1 MSIDD
6 HWFQDCHDFILGLM
20 ITTYIKGYLRLRKN
34 NVCHLIHHHP
44 LIWQTKT
51 SWQVDHQDHLMV
63 SMYIYIFLIVSHPWH
78 PESFG
83 SSRFGQ
89 NITKQEIV
97 MSHPPH
103 KESMADMLGFLKSQL
118 VSTLSCCGF
127 HDPWPSPYTNVRHL
141 SPHRVQEL
149 GGHAIARARS
159 LVVLSSS
166 AVRGDRWFL
175 YDFSGWCTSTTIYL
189 WLIYVNIISGWWF

>member
-63 SMYIYIFLIVSHPWH
+63 SMYIYIFDCFTLVTSWVIWIFKIWTEHYQTRNSHVTSATQRVDGGHVRIP
-78 PESFG
+78 
-83 SSRFGQ
+83 Q
-89 NITKQEIV
+89 
-97 MSHPPH
+97 
-103 KESMADMLGFLKSQL
+103 
-118 VSTLSCCGF
+118 VSTSLNSKLLWI
-127 HDPWPSPYTNVRHL
+127 PWPLTQSLHKCQAPFPTQGTGTRGTCNRACPFSRCTLLVRR
-141 SPHRVQEL
+141 P
-149 GGHAIARARS
+149 GGSVVSLRFLWLVYIYHHIS
-159 LVVLSSS
+159 LV
-166 AVRGDRWFL
+166 
-175 YDFSGWCTSTTIYL
+175 
-189 WLIYVNIISGWWF
+189 NIC